1 MSKEKFKLKFAVYLI
16 PRRDNQVL
24 LSLRKNTGW
33 MDGNY
38 SLIAGH
44 VEELETAQE
53 AIIRETKEEGGV
65 ALNEDDLQFIHVLH
79 RVKDDPDN
87 EYIDLFFECY
97 NWNGEF
103 VNNEPE
109 KCGGLEWY
117 DIANLPDN
125 ILPYVRDVIE
135 MSQEDIHFSSRRS
148 EL

>member
-44 VEELETAQE
+44 VEALETAQE
-53 AIIRETKEEGGV
+53 ATIREVKEEAGII
-65 ALNEDDLQFIHVLH
+65 LSEDNLQFIHVLH

-87 EYIDLFFECY
+87 EYIDLFFECHG
-97 NWNGEF
+97 WSGDF

-109 KCGGLEWY
+109 KCGGLDWY
-117 DIANLPDN
+117 DVTNLPEN
-125 ILPYVRDVIE
+125 TLPYIKDVIS
-135 MSQEDIHFSSRRS
+135 MSQQGIHFSSRRS
-148 EL
+148 ET